1 MLTMRWLM
9 ANGGLAEM
17 EKTNIEKANTLY
29 AEIDRNPL
37 FVGTAHKEDRS
48 RMNVCFLSKNED
60 HAEPF
65 LNLCKE
71 AGCVGI
77 KGHRSV
83 GGFRASIYNAMP
95 KESIDV
101 LVGVMQYLERKNG

>member
-1 MLTMRWLM
+1 LVKIK
-9 ANGGLAEM
+9 GGLSAI
-17 EKTNIEKANTLY
+17 EKSNIEKANALY
-29 AEIDRNPL
+29 SEIDRNAL

-60 HAEPF
+60 HVAPF
-65 LNLCKE
+65 LSLCAE

-95 KESIDV
+95 KESVNALIDV
-101 LVGVMQYLERKNG
+101 MKFMETKHG